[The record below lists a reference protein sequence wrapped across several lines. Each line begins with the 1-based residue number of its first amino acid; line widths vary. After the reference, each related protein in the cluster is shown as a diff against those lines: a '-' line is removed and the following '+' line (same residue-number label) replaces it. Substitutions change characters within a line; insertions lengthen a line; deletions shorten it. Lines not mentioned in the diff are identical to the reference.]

1 MCAVRQRTSLNNS
14 DVFFQTK
21 NQKENLCLDNNEY
34 LFLGPEKLT
43 VKDCNYEP
51 ETQVWNQMK
60 KAGVNIVNGFLD
72 RKLAVCFVWI
82 ENNWTIAKK
91 KKKERKAMFK
101 VEFMFCINFT

>member
-1 MCAVRQRTSLNNS
+1 M
-14 DVFFQTK
+14 FFQTK

-51 ETQVWNQMK
+51 ETQVRNQMK
-60 KAGVNIVNGFLD
+60 KAGVNIVNGFLV

-91 KKKERKAMFK
+91 QNRKEKQCLK
-101 VEFMFCINFT
+101 HN

>member
-51 ETQVWNQMK
+51 ETQV
-60 KAGVNIVNGFLD
+60 
-72 RKLAVCFVWI
+72 
-82 ENNWTIAKK
+82 
-91 KKKERKAMFK
+91 
-101 VEFMFCINFT
+101 